1 MTLTTGHSLGA
12 ATSSMLHILLVN
24 NFLGRTEL
32 DFMNL
37 TFAPPMIGNL
47 ELKKFMSKDERFGKM
62 FHFTNVDDPVPAS
75 MFIPFVYNSISFIKR
90 LGLNTVSYNSWL
102 TEKGI
107 KWILENKIVKSS
119 METKDSETFEDVVKV
134 FIDKSMKRKTKE
146 HLFQDVLPQI
156 CMPIGTYFCLVENTG
171 NFLLDYFEADLSSF
185 FPQRKC
191 SSMILLRITEIR
203 IVICKL

>member
-1 MTLTTGHSLGA
+1 
-12 ATSSMLHILLVN
+12 
-24 NFLGRTEL
+24 
-32 DFMNL
+32 MNL

-47 ELKKFMSKDERFGKM
+47 ALKKFMSKDVRFGKM

-75 MFIPFVYNSISFIKR
+75 MFIPFVYNSQSFKHR
-90 LGLNTVSYNSWL
+90 LGLNTVSWSDWGS
-102 TEKGI
+102 EKAI
-107 KWILENKIVKSS
+107 KYGLETKIVKSS
-119 METKDSETFEDVVKV
+119 METKDSEALGKVAKV
-134 FIDKSMKRKTKE
+134 FMHESMKRKKKE

-171 NFLLDYFEADLSSF
+171 NFLLDHFEADLYSF

-191 SSMILLRITEIR
+191 SSMILLRITQIR